1 VSFFQT
7 AVVQRCELTQIVTR
21 TSGVARNAI
30 RTFVLNASII
40 KPLGE
45 AGKLQ
50 LTSDMTEL
58 EFSLGSFVADSG
70 RRKSLSLDALGDDY
84 RILRALR

>member
-1 VSFFQT
+1 
-7 AVVQRCELTQIVTR
+7 
-21 TSGVARNAI
+21 VAKNAI

-58 EFSLGSFVADSG
+58 EFSLGSFVADPS
-70 RRKSLSLDALGDDY
+70 RRTVSLDILGDDY

>member
-1 VSFFQT
+1 MAKT
-7 AVVQRCELTQIVTR
+7 VVL
-21 TSGVARNAI
+21 
-30 RTFVLNASII
+30 TFVLNASII

-58 EFSLGSFVADSG
+58 EFSLGSFVADST
-70 RRKSLSLDALGDDY
+70 RRSVSLDVLGEDY
-84 RILRALR
+84 RVLRALRYG